1 MRSETNENPKFKNMQ
16 GKAAIIAIVALLVI
30 AAAVFMFV
38 PAPGT
43 PKAPQETS
51 QASGTETAS
60 SLSHGTLDADAEE
73 SEVAAYADAAD
84 EQTAEER
91 LAAAAQAE
99 AAEASEEAR
108 EETGVSGDAPA
119 DETPATAD
127 SADAAPRTADAEEVE
142 SLLNAP
148 KALTVNILRATDDRV
163 LGRDDAPITVIEY
176 ASMTCPHCAKFHN
189 EILPAVK
196 RDLIATG
203 KIRMIVRDY
212 PIDNYALRAA
222 MMARCAPNEKYF
234 DLVEVLFK
242 NQTKW
247 TKSDNPLRA
256 LAQYGNLAGMDDE
269 FITSCMTNAELE
281 AALLKRQRD
290 AQTLY
295 RIRSTPTFVFNVRG
309 QENVRQLVGPDNAQ
323 QFTEIVDKLLNAR

>member
-1 MRSETNENPKFKNMQ
+1 MRSEANENPKFKNMQ

-43 PKAPQETS
+43 SNAPQ
-51 QASGTETAS
+51 QASGTETAA
-60 SLSHGTLDADAEE
+60 SLLTSTTNPD

-91 LAAAAQAE
+91 LAASAQAE
-99 AAEASEEAR
+99 AEAEAAAAAQTPEG
-108 EETGVSGDAPA
+108 TPGVSNDAPA
-119 DETPATAD
+119 DETADTTD

-196 RDLIATG
+196 RDLIASG
-203 KIRMIVRDY
+203 KIRMIIRDY

-281 AALLKRQRD
+281 AAILKRQRD

-295 RIRSTPTFVFNVRG
+295 RIRSTPTFVFNLRG

-323 QFTEIVDKLLNAR
+323 QFTEIVDKLLNTR